1 MDWIFLDIFGLFFV
15 AENAFGVAGVHF
27 DCFLAVFHWLF
38 LDCFRVLL
46 ALSGVFCLVRLDEW
60 EVNPF
65 LRVVNVISLGLT
77 CRLCDD
83 WTGIFFLLDVLELDV
98 DWLAALAALAALLVG
113 TERCA
118 ALAGRDFDFWV
129 LKGDDEALLGDLWTG
144 EAEVWEWAW
153 GFPESWVNEDVLC
166 DVLAGELWTA
176 RLLVVF
182 PVAWCVITGTHWTA
196 GAENRRYYQERHWI
210 NYCFIFSF

>member
-1 MDWIFLDIFGLFFV
+1 M
-15 AENAFGVAGVHF
+15 
-27 DCFLAVFHWLF
+27 
-38 LDCFRVLL
+38 L

-98 DWLAALAALAALLVG
+98 DWLAALAALLVG

-118 ALAGRDFDFWV
+118 AQAGRGFDF
-129 LKGDDEALLGDLWTG
+129 
-144 EAEVWEWAW
+144 
-153 GFPESWVNEDVLC
+153 
-166 DVLAGELWTA
+166 
-176 RLLVVF
+176 
-182 PVAWCVITGTHWTA
+182 
-196 GAENRRYYQERHWI
+196 
-210 NYCFIFSF
+210 